1 MFHRHFGR
9 QAALAHEGLI
19 ITLMLHC
26 RMTGREECTENASLT
41 PIGSPAPMSSL
52 CAARTTC
59 VTQAARS
66 WLPTIQCCS
75 GSIDA
80 AEGAGT
86 CWALTGN
93 DCLSRLSTRRR
104 RIYNAG
110 PAAKTRAQ
118 DGGGCGPKRLQA
130 T

>member
-1 MFHRHFGR
+1 
-9 QAALAHEGLI
+9 
-19 ITLMLHC
+19 
-26 RMTGREECTENASLT
+26 MTGREKCTENASLT

-86 CWALTGN
+86 CFADGIDWQ
-93 DCLSRLSTRRR
+93 RLFEQAFNKAQAQLQCRSSSQDASAGRRR
-104 RIYNAG
+104 
-110 PAAKTRAQ
+110 
-118 DGGGCGPKRLQA
+118 LLS
-130 T
+130 